1 MYVTKFEHSMVKR
14 FFLKNFFIMLSF
26 MIVVLFFL
34 GMLPKKIPH
43 ALHLT
48 YLIDSLIYFIY
59 DFFLTIL
66 R

>member
-1 MYVTKFEHSMVKR
+1 
-14 FFLKNFFIMLSF
+14 MLSF

-48 YLIDSLIYFIY
+48 YPIDSLIYFIY